1 VAAWRTA
8 DGLVLV
14 EGASRPRPSAAWGLL
29 GGEGS
34 FFLLDG
40 ELQEIR
46 QRFEPHEGSLE
57 DDLWSYSYRVAR
69 GELLERFVM
78 RRVVCDEPESV
89 EVDKESI
96 KLAGLEPVELGLA
109 AVEAR
114 LRALLEQG

>member
-1 VAAWRTA
+1 MAAWRTA
-8 DGLVLV
+8 DGQILV
-14 EGASRPRPSAAWGLL
+14 EGQSRPRLTAARGRL

-40 ELQEIR
+40 ELREIR
-46 QRFEPHEGSLE
+46 ERFEPHDGSLE
-57 DDLWSYSYRVAR
+57 DDIWSCSYRVER
-69 GELLERFVM
+69 GALLERFVS

-89 EVDKESI
+89 ELDKETV

-109 AVEAR
+109 AIEAR